1 VQGCGYLCLQGR
13 GALAQP
19 ALYREGSTPDWFSSL
34 TPQPP
39 DLPEY
44 EKVLAEIGR
53 SQPADQRLSGARF
66 NLKLSEEEQY
76 CAKNF
81 ACRGQF

>member
-1 VQGCGYLCLQGR
+1 
-13 GALAQP
+13 
-19 ALYREGSTPDWFSSL
+19 
-34 TPQPP
+34 
-39 DLPEY
+39 LPEY

-53 SQPADQRLSGARF
+53 SQPADQWLSGARY
-66 NLKLSEEEQY
+66 NLKLPEEQQY